1 MISSKQRNK
10 INPVRRLNPKQKK
23 QFYIFNKNL
32 CEPSICWHSFYRNLD
47 FKIFMNTIIDFMKRN
62 YKIILAVVL
71 LSATL
76 FAFRNTSFT
85 ESTTSEKDKMLLELL
100 TFVIEKGHY
109 SPATID
115 DTFSKGVYKDY
126 IQALDPSKRFFL
138 QSDIDEFS
146 KYETQLD
153 DQLLNKDLTF
163 FNLTYDRL
171 IKRMEE
177 GKSLYKDILSTPFD
191 YTVDETFNTDY
202 EKAPYA
208 KNAAELKEKWRKQ
221 LKLSTLSSLT
231 DRLKIQENKE
241 KGIVDKDPK
250 SSSDVLKP
258 GEFVDNINNTEKE
271 KSDKSTDGKP
281 KTLAE
286 LEKITRESSL
296 KSLDEYFGFMKELT
310 RDDWFSIYIN
320 SITARFDPHTNY
332 FPPEE
337 KERFD
342 VSISG
347 KFEGIGAR
355 LQKKND
361 FTEITELISGGPAWR
376 GKQLE
381 AGDVIMKVAQG
392 NGEPLDIVGMRLDD
406 VVKKIKGPKGS
417 EVRLTVK
424 KVDGSIKTISIIRD
438 IVEIEETYAKSSVVE
453 RNGMRYGVIYLPK
466 FYIDFENADGRDAG
480 KDIAAEVEAL
490 KKVGVNGI
498 VLDVR
503 DDGGGSLSTVVDIAG
518 LFIEQGPIV
527 QIKSADRK
535 KEVLYD
541 RDKKIEWDGP
551 LVIMVNSFSASA
563 SEILA
568 AAIQDYKRG
577 IIVGSKQT
585 YGKGTVQ
592 NVIDLNKFVRSSS
605 TGDLGALKTTTQKF
619 YRINGG
625 STQLEG
631 VSSDIVMPDKYA
643 YLKMGERDVEAAM
656 PWDKIDPAPYSVWKN
671 NANFD
676 KAIAESKK
684 RIAQNPQFKLIEENA
699 KWIDERSKENVYS
712 LKMDDFKKH
721 QAAIEETNK
730 KFKAI
735 SDYDY
740 HLKFTSLPQ
749 EAEAMKKDA
758 SLKEKRLRWH
768 ESLSKD
774 IYVEEALNVLDDLQ
788 SKPVIKKSAPAVTL
802 KKEKLAK

>member
-1 MISSKQRNK
+1 M
-10 INPVRRLNPKQKK
+10 
-23 QFYIFNKNL
+23 
-32 CEPSICWHSFYRNLD
+32 D
-47 FKIFMNTIIDFMKRN
+47 TIINFMKRN
-62 YKIILAVVL
+62 YKILIAVVL
-71 LSATL
+71 LSVTL
-76 FAFRNTSFT
+76 FAFKINSDRSDDP
-85 ESTTSEKDKMLLELL
+85 EKDKMLLELL

-109 SPATID
+109 DPAKID
-115 DTFSKGVYKDY
+115 DTFSKGIYKDY
-126 IQALDPSKRFFL
+126 IEALDPSKRFFL

-146 KYETQLD
+146 KYETLLD
-153 DQLLNKDLTF
+153 DQLLNKELTF
-163 FNLTYDRL
+163 FNLTYNRL
-171 IKRMEE
+171 MKRMLE
-177 GKSLYKDILSTPFD
+177 GKGFYKDILSTPFD
-191 YTVDETFNTDY
+191 YSVDETFNTDY

-208 KNAAELKEKWRKQ
+208 KNVSELKERWRKQ
-221 LKLSTLSSLT
+221 IKLSTLSSLT

-241 KGIVDKDPK
+241 KGIVDKEDK
-250 SSSDVLKP
+250 TTSEVLKP
-258 GEFVDNINNTEKE
+258 GESVDGLSNTDN
-271 KSDKSTDGKP
+271 DKSSNDKP
-281 KTLAE
+281 KTFEE

-296 KSLDEYFGFMKELT
+296 KSLDEYFGFMEDLT
-310 RDDWFSIYIN
+310 RDEWFSVYVN

-376 GKQLE
+376 GKLLE

-392 NGEPLDIVGMRLDD
+392 DKEPVDIVGMRLDD
-406 VVKKIKGPKGS
+406 VVKKIKGTKGS

-453 RNGMRYGVIYLPK
+453 RNGLKYGVIYLPK
-466 FYIDFENADGRDAG
+466 FYIDFENKDGRDAG
-480 KDIAAEVEAL
+480 KDVAAEVESL
-490 KKVGVNGI
+490 KKEGVNGI

-527 QIKSADRK
+527 QVKSAGRQ

-577 IIVGSKQT
+577 IIIGSKQT

-592 NVIDLNKFVRSSS
+592 NVIDLNQFVRSSDK
-605 TGDLGALKTTTQKF
+605 GDLGALKTTTQKF

-631 VSSDIVMPDKYA
+631 VSSDVVMPDRYA
-643 YLKMGERDVEAAM
+643 YLKMGERDVDNAM
-656 PWDKIDPAPYSVWKN
+656 PWDKIDPAQYTVWTN
-671 NANFD
+671 NTKFN
-676 KAIAESKK
+676 KAIADSKN
-684 RIAQNPQFKLIEENA
+684 RIAQNQQFKLIEENA
-699 KWIDERSKENVYS
+699 KWIDERSNENDYS
-712 LKMDDFKKH
+712 LKLEEFKKN
-721 QAAIEETNK
+721 QKAIEETNK
-730 KFKAI
+730 KFKSIA
-735 SDYDY
+735 DYDY
-740 HLKFTSLPQ
+740 HLKFASLPQ
-749 EAEAMKKDA
+749 EVEAMKTDA
-758 SLKEKRLRWH
+758 SLKEKRERWH

-788 SKPVIKKSAPAVTL
+788 SKPVVKKSVPMAM
-802 KKEKLAK
+802 KKQKVVKS

>member
-1 MISSKQRNK
+1 M
-10 INPVRRLNPKQKK
+10 
-23 QFYIFNKNL
+23 
-32 CEPSICWHSFYRNLD
+32 D
-47 FKIFMNTIIDFMKRN
+47 TIINFMKRN
-62 YKIILAVVL
+62 YKIILAVVI

-76 FAFRNTSFT
+76 FAFKIN
-85 ESTTSEKDKMLLELL
+85 STKSVDPEKDKMLLELL

-115 DTFSKGVYKDY
+115 DTFSKGIYKDY

-146 KYETQLD
+146 KFETELD
-153 DQLLNKDLTF
+153 DQLLNRDLTF

-171 IKRMEE
+171 MTRMEE
-177 GKSLYKDILSTPFD
+177 GKKLYKDILSSPFD
-191 YTVDETFNTDY
+191 YSIDETFNTDY
-202 EKAPYA
+202 EKAPYV
-208 KNAAELKEKWRKQ
+208 KNTQELKERWRKQ
-221 LKLSTLSSLT
+221 IKLSTLSSLT

-241 KGIVDKDPK
+241 KGIVDKDVK
-250 SSSDVLKP
+250 NSSDVVKP
-258 GEFVDNINNTEKE
+258 GEFVDELAVSEKE
-271 KSDKSTDGKP
+271 KSSDGKP
-281 KTLAE
+281 KTFEE

-296 KSLDEYFGFMKELT
+296 KSLDEYFGFMKDLT
-310 RDDWFSIYIN
+310 RDDWFSVYIN
-320 SITARFDPHTNY
+320 SITSRFDPHTNY

-381 AGDVIMKVAQG
+381 AGDIVMKVAQG

-453 RNGMRYGVIYLPK
+453 RNGVKYGVIYLPK
-466 FYIDFENADGRDAG
+466 FYIDFENKDGRDAG
-480 KDIAAEVEAL
+480 KDVAAEVESL
-490 KKVGVNGI
+490 KKAGVNGI

-527 QIKSADRK
+527 QIKSAGRK

-577 IIVGSKQT
+577 IIIGSKQT

-592 NVIDLNKFVRSSS
+592 NVIDLNSFVRSSS
-605 TGDLGALKTTTQKF
+605 SGDLGALKTTTQKF

-631 VSSDIVMPDKYA
+631 VSSDIVMPDRYA
-643 YLKMGERDVEAAM
+643 YLKMGERDVDNAM
-656 PWDKIDPAPYSVWKN
+656 PWDKIDPATYSVWTKN
-671 NANFD
+671 TKFE
-676 KAIAESKK
+676 KVIADSKK
-684 RIAQNPQFKLIEENA
+684 RIALNPQFKLIEENA
-699 KWIDERSKENVYS
+699 KWIDERSKENLYS
-712 LKMDDFKKH
+712 LKMEAFKKT
-721 QAAIEETNK
+721 QKAIEDTNK
-730 KFKAI
+730 KFKPI

-740 HLKFTSLPQ
+740 HAKFTSLPQ

-758 SLKEKRLRWH
+758 SLKEKRERWH

-788 SKPVIKKSAPAVTL
+788 TKPVVKKTVPVTL
-802 KKEKLAK
+802 KKQKLVKT